1 MTPSPKLHHL
11 ILFLTALVC
20 SRTMFV
26 SFDDP
31 EGPNLLV
38 IFVGAAVIF
47 AASWVA
53 GRFVPVLSSQ
63 KGLPKIFAAIVIQ
76 VIFTLGLY
84 FLLR

>member
-38 IFVGAAVIF
+38 IFVGAAIIF
-47 AASWVA
+47 AASWIA
-53 GRFVPVLSSQ
+53 GRFVPALSSL
-63 KGLPKIFAAIVIQ
+63 KGLARILAAILIQ
-76 VIFTLGLY
+76 AAFTIGLY

>member
-38 IFVGAAVIF
+38 IFVGAVIVF
-47 AASWVA
+47 AASWIT
-53 GRFVPVLSSQ
+53 GRFVPLSGYSKILVAIIVQ
-63 KGLPKIFAAIVIQ
+63 VVFTFGLFV
-76 VIFTLGLY
+76 
-84 FLLR
+84 LLR